1 MSIKQ
6 FEAIRTQI
14 QQAGTATESAI
25 LLTDW
30 LTDHLGWSTVVFRNG
45 TCVTE
50 RISQDWQAL
59 VTWLQSTDHWK
70 DWTELRVV
78 DEDNPLDGV
87 DIPRNCLLIPLVYDR
102 INYGI
107 CLLANGTDNDIAAYL
122 LANILSGHLHA
133 LSHPT
138 STDESSTLLTDILDM
153 VHVRSNYL
161 IPTLQKIS
169 RHIQSVIDADHVQ
182 IYLLDGNNTHLEAI
196 PASDEDNSEEETFAI
211 PYQVDTWTWRLLN
224 KSETFYLQ
232 SRPSGEEFDGL
243 VWDDGTAEQLLLP
256 LAGHDKEFGIL
267 QLVSHRAGCFTLSLR
282 QQLDLIAR
290 QIALYIYHRELVDEI
305 EARMQDMAV
314 MTEVSLLVN
323 TTYDIESIGLR
334 VYQAVQH
341 AHTPELFQFVLFDD
355 ETKLLNV
362 SKFKDGELVNRQVV
376 FMEDDLLSE
385 IIRSESPIFWRDEQE
400 RDDASAFFPVS
411 DDMALSFIGLPL
423 LTADK
428 VVGLMCL
435 ESDRPNAFNERDL
448 QMMLTLAN
456 SAAFAVENNRL
467 LKTTAD
473 RLHERSIINE
483 ISHILNQNF
492 GQENMW
498 QSLIPQLAELFDAS
512 RIVIGLYRREL
523 GILDMKLRVEYGIDA
538 PTLNQHPDPL
548 SLMVMQNGISL
559 FFADLQNEGER
570 LESLGIR
577 PYEFD
582 TSDVYCWMGAPLK
595 SRNNETIG
603 LISLQHDFPFAFNDT
618 SLALL
623 TTVAA
628 QVSMALDN
636 ARLLEAEQ
644 ERRKLADTLMDV
656 TRAVSSTLELSDVM
670 SRLVE
675 RLIRLVQA
683 DVAWILMPPEE
694 VTAGDAMIVQDSMGM
709 SQPYRGYKI
718 ELEPDNPI
726 VEIFRTQQPRI
737 INDVRV
743 HPNWVKQEP
752 RPSQDGQH
760 SWLGAPMV
768 YQGQVIGIM
777 TIDKYEPDYY
787 SEADANV
794 VYALARQAA
803 VAIENARLHAQVEMN
818 LHSLRKRAHR
828 LASMHRMATLT
839 SSTLDQQEILNSS
852 VKLLAELFQADH
864 SSIIIIDRDTGN
876 GYVRAEHPSTPTL
889 GHIALRHGSA
899 GYLALDKIIAGSGAL
914 SLTIDELPEIFSD
927 PTTIRIFEQFRTQH
941 SIISPL
947 IAQEHVIGL
956 MTIDSNNHNREIS
969 DGDEE
974 TITTLASQIA
984 MAINNTDLYQQALEA
999 NRLKS
1004 EFLAN
1009 VSHELRTPLNAI
1021 IGYSELL
1028 LTGIY
1033 GEMNDKQI
1041 DRLERVYDGG
1051 KHLLALIN
1059 DILDLSKIEAG
1070 RMDLE
1075 LMPLSVQQLIAESTI
1090 EAREHANLKGLQF
1103 TIDVTDTMPMIHLD
1117 PNRMRQVINNLV
1129 GNAIKF
1135 TQEGSVVVM
1144 SNIVR
1149 IENGASQPKVYPP
1162 PSIVLDDGRYI
1173 QIAVEDTGIG
1183 IDPDDHQIIFE
1194 AFRQVDGS
1202 AVREYEGTGLGL
1214 AITRRL
1220 VELHDG
1226 RIWVES
1232 TPNVGSIFRVM
1243 IPVDADIPSDDDDD
1257 ITVNLSGAPIVLVV
1271 DDDPLAL
1278 SLVSDYL
1285 ETDAYQVVTT
1295 TSPIKCVELARK
1307 YNPAVVLTD
1316 IMMPSMDGWE
1326 VLRQLK
1332 DNPDTTHIPVIVVS
1346 ILDKKTTGFY
1356 LGASDYLLKPL
1367 AQNDLL
1373 EALSRH
1379 VKIIPDEPILLM
1391 DEDHQQRPVIHE
1403 VLQRA
1408 GYNVY
1413 AVLDSVAAGQWLEQN
1428 TPSMIVLNVELSNII
1443 WINFLRDLQSND
1455 SIRDIPII
1463 VISDT
1468 LLNDDELSLLQRNIT
1483 HMLERDRMAGNILI
1497 QQVQTA
1503 LNRRLQGHEE

>member
-6 FEAIRTQI
+6 FEAIRAQI
-14 QQAGTATESAI
+14 QQAGTAIESAT

-30 LTDHLGWSTVVFRNG
+30 LTNHLGWSTVVFRNG

-50 RISQDWQAL
+50 TIPDDWQAL
-59 VTWLQSTDHWK
+59 VRWLQTPENWIA
-70 DWTELRVV
+70 WQEMRAI
-78 DEDNPLDGV
+78 DEDHPLDDV
-87 DIPRNCLLIPLVYDR
+87 DVPRNCLLIPLYYDQ

-133 LSHPT
+133 LANPPASDA
-138 STDESSTLLTDILDM
+138 SKALLTDVLDM
-153 VHVRSNYL
+153 IHVRSSVMM
-161 IPTLQKIS
+161 PTLQRITA
-169 RHIQSVIDADHVQ
+169 HIQSVT
-182 IYLLDGNNTHLEAI
+182 G
-196 PASDEDNSEEETFAI
+196 ASDVQLYLVNTAQTQIKRIPQFDDDTITEADTI
-211 PYQVDTWTWRLLN
+211 PYQPDTWAWELLSAVEA
-224 KSETFYLQ
+224 KYLRE
-232 SRPSGEEFDGL
+232 RP
-243 VWDDGTAEQLLLP
+243 DDTPYDTLPWTDDTAEQLLLP
-256 LAGHDKEFGIL
+256 VYGYSKPFGIL
-267 QLVSHRAGCFTLSLR
+267 QLVSTSTNQFSLSLR

-290 QIALYIYHRELVDEI
+290 EIALYIYHRNLLDEV

-323 TTYDIESIGLR
+323 STYDVDNLGAR
-334 VYQAVQH
+334 VYQAVQQ
-341 AHTPELFQFVLFDD
+341 AHTPDLFQFVLYDD
-355 ETKLLNV
+355 DTKVLTINQ
-362 SKFKDGELVNRQVV
+362 FQDGQPIGRQVV
-376 FMEDDLLSE
+376 FMENDLLST
-385 IIRSESPIFWRDEQE
+385 IIRTESPVFWRNEKE
-400 RDDASAFFPVS
+400 RDDASAFFPIT
-411 DDMALSFIGLPL
+411 DDMPQSYLGLPL
-423 LTADK
+423 LTAEK
-428 VVGLMCL
+428 VVGVMCL
-435 ESDRPNAFNERDL
+435 ETDAPDAFNENDL

-467 LKTTAD
+467 LNTTSQ

-512 RIVIGLYRREL
+512 RIVIGLYRRDI

-538 PTLNQHPDPL
+538 PTVQQRPDPL
-548 SLMVMQNGISL
+548 SQMVIQNGISL
-559 FFADLQNEGER
+559 FFPDVQNEGDR

-577 PYEFD
+577 SYEFD
-582 TSDVYCWMGAPLK
+582 TSDVYCWIGAPLK

-603 LISLQHDFPFAFNDT
+603 LISLQHDFAYAFTDT
-618 SLALL
+618 TLSLL
-623 TTVAA
+623 TMVAA

-644 ERRKLADTLMDV
+644 ERRKLADSLMDV
-656 TRAVSSTLELSDVM
+656 TRAVSSTLELSDVF
-670 SRLVE
+670 SRLIE

-694 VTAGDAMIVQDSMGM
+694 VTAGDAMIVRATFGM
-709 SQPYRGYKI
+709 SETYRGYQFKFA
-718 ELEPDNPI
+718 PDSLI
-726 VEIFRTQQPRI
+726 VGIFRTQQPQI
-737 INDVRV
+737 ISHVEE
-743 HPNWVKQEP
+743 HPHWIPDEP
-752 RPSQDGQH
+752 RPTADGEH

-777 TIDKYEPDYY
+777 ALDKYEADYY
-787 SEADANV
+787 TEADTRAV
-794 VYALARQAA
+794 FALARQAA
-803 VAIENARLHAQVEMN
+803 VAIENARLHAQVESN
-818 LHSLRKRAHR
+818 LRSLRKRAHR

-839 SSTLDQQEILNSS
+839 ASTLDQQEILTSS
-852 VKLLAELFQADH
+852 VKLLVELFQADH
-864 SSIIIIDRDTGN
+864 SAIIIIDRENGN
-876 GYVRAEHPSTPTL
+876 GYVRAEYPETQAR
-889 GHIALRHGSA
+889 GHLVFRHGSQS
-899 GYLALDKIIAGSGAL
+899 YSALEKMISEDSV
-914 SLTIDELPEIFSD
+914 LTITADDLPNTFTD
-927 PTTIRIFEQFRTQH
+927 PTTQRIFEQFNMQQGMIA
-941 SIISPL
+941 SL
-947 IAQEHVIGL
+947 IAQERVIGVV
-956 MTIDSNNHNREIS
+956 TVDSYKYDRTFTN
-969 DGDEE
+969 GDQE
-974 TITTLASQIA
+974 TLSTMASQIA

-1033 GEMNDKQI
+1033 GEMNDKQA

-1051 KHLLALIN
+1051 KHLLTLIN

-1075 LMPLSVQQLIAESTI
+1075 LAELSVKQLIAESTI
-1090 EAREHANLKGLQF
+1090 EARDHAHVKGLQF
-1103 TIDVTDTMPMIHLD
+1103 VIDVDDSLPMIALD

-1129 GNAIKF
+1129 ANAIKF

-1144 SNIVR
+1144 ANIVR
-1149 IENGASQPKVYPP
+1149 IMDTGSQPKVYPP
-1162 PSIVLDDGRYI
+1162 APLVLESGQYL

-1183 IDPDDHQIIFE
+1183 IAQDDHQIIFE

-1202 AVREYEGTGLGL
+1202 AIREYEGTGLGL

-1232 TPNVGSIFRVM
+1232 QPNVGSIFRVL
-1243 IPVDADIPSDDDDD
+1243 IPIDVDIPTSSDNDAD
-1257 ITVNLSGAPIVLVV
+1257 VNPDGAPIVLVV
-1271 DDDPLAL
+1271 DDDPIAL
-1278 SLVSDYL
+1278 NLVSDYL
-1285 ETDAYQVVTT
+1285 GTNSYQVVTT
-1295 TSPIKCVELARK
+1295 TSPTKCIDLARQL
-1307 YNPAVVLTD
+1307 NPAVVLTD

-1332 DNPDTTHIPVIVVS
+1332 DNPDTSHIPVIVVS

-1373 EALSRH
+1373 DALSRN
-1379 VKIIPDEPILLM
+1379 VKIIPKDPILLI
-1391 DEDHQQRPVIHE
+1391 DEDSNERTVIAQILE
-1403 VLQRA
+1403 RA
-1408 GYNVY
+1408 GYTVES
-1413 AVLDSVAAGQWLEQN
+1413 ALDSVMAMRWLEDN
-1428 TPSMIVLNVELSNII
+1428 TPAMLILNVELSNII
-1443 WINFLRDLQSND
+1443 WLNFLRDLRSHKHT
-1455 SIRDIPII
+1455 RDIPTII
-1463 VISDT
+1463 ISDAT
-1468 LLNDDELSLLQRNIT
+1468 LSDADLTELQRHIT
-1483 HMLERDRMAGNILI
+1483 HMLERDRMSGNTLI
-1497 QQVQTA
+1497 QQVQIA
-1503 LNRRLQGHEE
+1503 LNRRLQGQDS